1 MPCLLAR
8 AKPAGRA
15 LITRQAL
22 LSVAKTVADSF
33 LNYAAPR
40 KAEYRLFTHA
50 YTPDLSPDSR

>member
-1 MPCLLAR
+1 M
-8 AKPAGRA
+8 
-15 LITRQAL
+15 TRQAL